1 MFGLYP
7 LGSPSLQHE
16 HQEPNMSVYH
26 YSHKSDVTLK
36 KTNEMFDEI
45 PSETFFEVAVA
56 VLQAHAWRLVI
67 VVLMVLMHRTMC
79 YLRRL
84 CSLWFLAAVMAD
96 TAHPWL
102 LPYTWDSWCSRKQLC
117 GDLIV
122 HHHIFGV
129 NP

>member
-1 MFGLYP
+1 MF
-7 LGSPSLQHE
+7 
-16 HQEPNMSVYH
+16 VYH

-36 KTNEMFDEI
+36 KTNEMFDGI

-56 VLQAHAWRLVI
+56 VQAHAWRLVI

-96 TAHPWL
+96 TAHPWCIGSI
-102 LPYTWDSWCSRKQLC
+102 P
-117 GDLIV
+117 GDTCCHTHGTV
-122 HHHIFGV
+122 GV
-129 NP
+129 PENNYVGI